1 MMDNMKLVYTDSR
14 ELTRERA
21 KLGFVLDLL
30 GEGKPTDYVVCGF
43 LRGIGVEQQ
52 PNSNARIVEL
62 LVFWRDSVRMETA
75 AERRYRV
82 FSELINHPRMD
93 IRCRD
98 HLEMVFT
105 ELDNIP
111 DKSAGTLLYIFE
123 SWLANLDSSAE
134 RVLYIFKD
142 FVKLSFEFSL
152 QKMVY
157 DKMVGSPQLHRI
169 LTGGIIFHDQYGEP
183 EWSQHT

>member
-1 MMDNMKLVYTDSR
+1 M
-14 ELTRERA
+14 E
-21 KLGFVLDLL
+21 
-30 GEGKPTDYVVCGF
+30 
-43 LRGIGVEQQ
+43 Q
-52 PNSNARIVEL
+52 PNSNAEVMEIL
-62 LVFWRDSVRMETA
+62 GFWGDNARMETA
-75 AERRYRV
+75 TEWRYRV
-82 FSELINHPRMD
+82 FSEVINHPRMD

-105 ELDNIP
+105 ELDNMP

-134 RVLYIFKD
+134 RVLFIFKD

-157 DKMVGSPQLHRI
+157 DKTVGSPQLHRI
-169 LTGGIIFHDQYGEP
+169 LAGGIIYHDQYGEP